1 MEHLPKS
8 GRRMTVY
15 DYIVAGTL
23 LLTALTLVLL
33 AIMDDTR

>member
-1 MEHLPKS
+1 
-8 GRRMTVY
+8 MTVY
-15 DYIVAGTL
+15 DYMVAGTL

>member
-1 MEHLPKS
+1 
-8 GRRMTVY
+8 MTIY

-23 LLTALTLVLL
+23 LLTAVFMLIL

>member
-1 MEHLPKS
+1 
-8 GRRMTVY
+8 MTVY

-23 LLTALTLVLL
+23 LLTAVTLVLL

>member
-1 MEHLPKS
+1 
-8 GRRMTVY
+8 MTVY

>member
-1 MEHLPKS
+1 
-8 GRRMTVY
+8 MTVY

-23 LLTALTLVLL
+23 LLTALTLILL

>member
-1 MEHLPKS
+1 
-8 GRRMTVY
+8 MTIY

-23 LLTALTLVLL
+23 LLTALSLVIL

>member
-1 MEHLPKS
+1 
-8 GRRMTVY
+8 MTVY

-23 LLTALTLVLL
+23 LLTALTLVVL

>member
-1 MEHLPKS
+1 
-8 GRRMTVY
+8 MTIY

-23 LLTALTLVLL
+23 LLTALSLVLL

>member
-1 MEHLPKS
+1 
-8 GRRMTVY
+8 MTVY

-23 LLTALTLVLL
+23 LLTALTLIVL

>member
-1 MEHLPKS
+1 
-8 GRRMTVY
+8 MTIY

-23 LLTALTLVLL
+23 LLTALTLILL